1 MDGLIEAKGEVAALL
16 ERVRRGETLTITQG
30 GRPVAR
36 LVATPRISDE
46 EIQADLQALR
56 ALRDGIEAR
65 SGKVTWE
72 ELKADRDLG
81 RR

>member
-1 MDGLIEAKGEVAALL
+1 MDGMIEAKGEVAALL

-46 EIQADLQALR
+46 EIQADLQA
-56 ALRDGIEAR
+56 
-65 SGKVTWE
+65 
-72 ELKADRDLG
+72 
-81 RR
+81 